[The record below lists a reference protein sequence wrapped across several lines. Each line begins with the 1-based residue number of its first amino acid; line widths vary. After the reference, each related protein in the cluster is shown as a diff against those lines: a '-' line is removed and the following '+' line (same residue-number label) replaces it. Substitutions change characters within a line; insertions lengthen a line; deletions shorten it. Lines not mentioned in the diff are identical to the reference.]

1 LHFDSEKLD
10 GIKRVKEDLE
20 KARVELEGG
29 NSIYKTL

>member
-10 GIKRVKEDLE
+10 DIKRVKEDLE

-29 NSIYKTL
+29 NSTYKIL